1 MSPGETFNA
10 LRQEGNSEADSTKI
24 VTDLIEEAQQWSDQL
39 EANGYDVEQ
48 VLADEFGITVDDSG
62 RVEFDFE
69 DFDEYDD
76 LDEPS
81 TGNERLD
88 RMIEVHETDQAYEAL
103 KDTLP
108 PSRRGLPW
116 MASATTRIST

>member
-1 MSPGETFNA
+1 
-10 LRQEGNSEADSTKI
+10 
-24 VTDLIEEAQQWSDQL
+24 
-39 EANGYDVEQ
+39 
-48 VLADEFGITVDDSG
+48 VDDSG

-103 KDTLP
+103 KDTLASVEARAALDGVRYDQDLYMTLVEEYDGDFDAAYDDLSSGQTRLTTIGR
-108 PSRRGLPW
+108 SRPCATSFSRQKHV
-116 MASATTRIST
+116 TTRSGIA